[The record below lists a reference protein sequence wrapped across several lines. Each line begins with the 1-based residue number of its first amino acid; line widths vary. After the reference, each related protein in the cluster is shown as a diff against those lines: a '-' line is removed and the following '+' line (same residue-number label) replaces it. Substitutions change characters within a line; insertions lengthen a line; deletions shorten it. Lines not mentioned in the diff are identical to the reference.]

1 MFAQTFLNV
10 YTCEVYKC
18 AYLISTHLIA
28 RLEVEGQNTTG
39 LADLFEEVH
48 RSIRHNPGLQGF
60 ISSRIGPVIQTH
72 SLTEMISA
80 GQLSD
85 LFSSLQSYL
94 DTVIRPASGARYELL
109 DLAIPKEAGDSLS
122 KRNVYNLFLTYFFH
136 ADTQEEVM
144 LRAARLLDRV
154 VAALEDKVR
163 GDGKNVVART
173 RLGDWK
179 GLEMAHLV
187 SFLEKQEVTAVW
199 EQNEVLGRKVFY
211 EL

>member
-1 MFAQTFLNV
+1 MV
-10 YTCEVYKC
+10 
-18 AYLISTHLIA
+18 
-28 RLEVEGQNTTG
+28 
-39 LADLFEEVH
+39 
-48 RSIRHNPGLQGF
+48 
-60 ISSRIGPVIQTH
+60 
-72 SLTEMISA
+72 SA
-80 GQLSD
+80 GQLAA
-85 LFSSLQSYL
+85 LFASLQSHL

-122 KRNVYNLFLTYFFH
+122 QRNVYSLFLTYFFH
-136 ADTQEEVM
+136 EDTQEEVM
-144 LRAARLLDRV
+144 LRAGKLLQRV
-154 VAALEDKVR
+154 VAAVGEKVR